1 MATARS
7 RQVPELYFDWTGKDR
22 RGKVIKGELRARGE
36 AAATAQLRRQG
47 IIVTKI
53 RKRRTSRGKKI
64 KTADITVFTRQLAT
78 MMRAGIPLLQAF
90 DIVGQGH
97 PNPSM
102 SRLLDSIRKDIE
114 TGTSMANA
122 FRKHPMQFNALYCNL
137 VEAGE
142 AAGILEGLLDRLA
155 QYLEK
160 TEDLKRKIKSALMY
174 PAVIILAVIVVVA
187 VMMIFVIPTFK
198 TVFEGMGAELPGP
211 TQVVM
216 SMSEFFVAYWWVM
229 LGILIG
235 GGYFFYQAYKRSEK
249 LRNRIDKFLLN
260 MPMFGPLVTKSV
272 IARWTRTL
280 ATMFSAGVPLVD
292 SLDSV
297 GGAAGNAVYREATRK
312 IQQDVTTG
320 TSLTMAMSTADVF
333 PPLVLQMTGIGE
345 ESGALDDMLGN
356 VADFYEAEVDEMVKG
371 LSSMMEPLIIILLGG
386 VVGALVVA
394 MYLPIFNLGSIM

>member
-64 KTADITVFTRQLAT
+64 TTADITVFTRQLAT

-211 TQVVM
+211 TQFVM

-229 LGILIG
+229 LGIIIG
-235 GGYFFYQAYKRSEK
+235 GGYFFFQAYKRSEK

-394 MYLPIFNLGSIM
+394 MYLPIFNLGNIM